1 MTDFCLMVIPA
12 IITGCIGLMFV
23 VGEIDERNEIQQDG
37 H

>member
-1 MTDFCLMVIPA
+1 MVNFVLMVIPA

-23 VGEIDERNEIQQDG
+23 VGEIDERNEIQSDG